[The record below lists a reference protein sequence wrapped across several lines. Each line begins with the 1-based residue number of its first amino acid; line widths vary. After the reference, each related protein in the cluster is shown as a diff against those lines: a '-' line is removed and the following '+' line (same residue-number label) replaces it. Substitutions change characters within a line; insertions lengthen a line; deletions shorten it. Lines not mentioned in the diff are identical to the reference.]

1 MDTLAEGTGTLQ
13 VSFKSTLD
21 LCGQP
26 VRSMEEALEVM
37 KTLAPEEVY
46 PAALRIQDH
55 AHSFLSEA
63 VKSLEKLHDFI
74 EQGEFWREH
83 EENVEAFH
91 DSWKITRDAVR
102 SQQGVAR
109 FNDNLLL
116 RAKTQWGEG
125 QANALFLRIKGD
137 TMKRKIS
144 KFLTSGI
151 SYEHTRASINNAYVA
166 RRSTRKRGIRQ
177 ESRIM
182 QADLTNAFLSQDTTP
197 LDHSVLQGLELGID
211 IDGFVCPSIGLV
223 SEAPTT
229 QPPTPKKQQKNSC
242 QEEDDDDEEE
252 EGHSSS
258 QAKDKEDHNNSSSG
272 NSNDE
277 NGDSDSN
284 SNSDSNSD
292 GDSEGSGDADDD
304 FQPHPRKRAKHTT
317 PPMSTCG
324 CPLTKAALQRLIP
337 AKKNVVLPTDT
348 LKKQALRKIGRETS
362 SPNESHTL
370 RLCPEHTHALCRQL
384 GIYHRFAITQAHRR
398 LLYLYKK
405 LDSWDSVRQQHPSW
419 FKGSIGNLQSGWRF
433 EATALPLRPKVSKPT
448 QMSSFTFMKLYK
460 RCFGKAPPPEAM
472 HMDQQMK
479 KDGSVVVTGLFSW
492 LTEDLDGQHPGGIL
506 PMILQEFDMYDW
518 HYRARPGK
526 PRIGWARNMWFS
538 LVQQLVR
545 QDPAYYAFYVFFR
558 PDHAW
563 RLISFPYYT
572 KSTYPGEST
581 FFRHIDVNI
590 ADFVRTGRG
599 QNALQGSLALSVED
613 DNNCTEML
621 LGMHRDIREWN
632 DRLRLRGYTKDGYV
646 QQIQP
651 TMWTKDDEDHFGYT
665 WSKQKCT
672 IGDVRLSLPGLPHGS
687 TGPATSRRLNI
698 LPWFVGIGEDHQ
710 TLDVAESG
718 TWGDLSHC
726 HRSFYSGTKTPSGL
740 PNSTFGGRMD
750 QIFPATVRLGRLG
763 AISDALVG
771 QVRWDEVDVREELDI
786 LFGDDDVAAWGFIQ
800 RWRKHAQQLY
810 IAAFEKLVLTERAAF
825 GANSFFERTQLGLDV
840 TPVFIKGGF
849 YWSRFQD
856 EHEHE
861 HEHEHEE

>member
-1 MDTLAEGTGTLQ
+1 METQADENGTLQ
-13 VSFKSTLD
+13 VSFKSALD
-21 LCGQP
+21 LHGQP

-55 AHSFLSEA
+55 AHLFLSEA
-63 VKSLEKLHDFI
+63 VKSLQMLHDFI
-74 EQGEFWREH
+74 EKGEFWREH

-91 DSWKITRDAVR
+91 DSWKITRDAVK
-102 SQQGVAR
+102 SQQSVTR

-116 RAKTQWGEG
+116 RAKTQWGES
-125 QANALFLRIKGD
+125 QANTLFLHIKGD

-144 KFLTSGI
+144 KFLTSDI

-211 IDGFVCPSIGLV
+211 IDGFVCPSTGLV
-223 SEAPTT
+223 SEAPIT
-229 QPPTPKKQQKNSC
+229 QPPAPQKQQKPNTNGSY
-242 QEEDDDDEEE
+242 QEEEDS
-252 EGHSSS
+252 HSSS
-258 QAKDKEDHNNSSSG
+258 QAKNQDKDNNKNSNGNGNGNSNSSSNR
-272 NSNDE
+272 NS
-277 NGDSDSN
+277 NGDSEDNSNNNNDDDSN
-284 SNSDSNSD
+284 SESSSDSN
-292 GDSEGSGDADDD
+292 GDSNGSGDD
-304 FQPHPRKRAKHTT
+304 FQPRPQKRAKHTAL
-317 PPMSTCG
+317 PMSICG

-337 AKKNVVLPTDT
+337 AKKNVLPTDT
-348 LKKQALRKIGRETS
+348 LKKQALRKIGQETS
-362 SPNESHTL
+362 TLNESHTL
-370 RLCPEHTHALCRQL
+370 RLCTKHTHALCKQL
-384 GIYHRFAITQAHRR
+384 DIYHRFAIARVHRR

-405 LDSWDSVRQQHPSW
+405 LDSWDSVRQQYPSW
-419 FKGSIGNLQSGWRF
+419 FKGSIGNLQSGWCF
-433 EATALPLRPKVSKPT
+433 EVITPPLRPKVSKPT

-460 RCFGKAPPPEAM
+460 RCFGQAPSPEAL

-479 KDGSVVVTGLFSW
+479 KDGSVVVSGLFSW
-492 LTEDLDGQHPGGIL
+492 LTEDFDGQHPGGIL

-545 QDPAYYAFYVFFR
+545 QDPAYYALYVFFR

-563 RLISFPYYT
+563 RLISFPYYI
-572 KSTYPGEST
+572 KK
-581 FFRHIDVNI
+581 
-590 ADFVRTGRG
+590 
-599 QNALQGSLALSVED
+599 D
-613 DNNCTEML
+613 DQNCTEIL
-621 LGMHRDIREWN
+621 LGMHRDIGEWY
-632 DRLRLRGYTKDGYV
+632 DCLYLRGYTKDGYV

-651 TMWTKDDEDHFGYT
+651 MMWTKDDESHFGYT

-672 IGDVRLSLPGLPHGS
+672 IGDVRLSLPGLPYGS
-687 TGPATSRRLNI
+687 AGPATLRRLNI
-698 LPWFVGIGEDHQ
+698 LPWFVSIGEDHQ
-710 TLDVAESG
+710 TLDMAESG

-750 QIFPATVRLGRLG
+750 KVFPATIRVGRLG

-786 LFGDDDVAAWGFIQ
+786 LFGDDDMAAWDFI
-800 RWRKHAQQLY
+800 RKWRKHAQQLY
-810 IAAFEKLVLTERAAF
+810 ISAFEKLVLAERTAF
-825 GANSFFERTQLGLDV
+825 GANSFFERTRLGLDV
-840 TPVFIKGGF
+840 TPVFIKHGK
-849 YWSRFQD
+849 YWSED
-856 EHEHE
+856 EDEDEDEDATMEAAASDAIMEVSFVHKSLSC
-861 HEHEHEE
+861 